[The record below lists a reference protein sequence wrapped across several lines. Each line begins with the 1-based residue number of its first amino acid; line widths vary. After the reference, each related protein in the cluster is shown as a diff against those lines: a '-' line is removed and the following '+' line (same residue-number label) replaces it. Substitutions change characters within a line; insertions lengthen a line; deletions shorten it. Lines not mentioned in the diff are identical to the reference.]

1 MFKFKK
7 LAAVAAAAVMAVSAM
22 AINASAQT
30 IYTNYVPTSCGTY
43 RGALTINGGSG
54 NFSVIADTIMV
65 NGTAPEVAVVLFA
78 FNGYGQ
84 QIYYADPVNYN
95 ASYCP
100 AGTNIYGEDTVSAQ
114 SHHIVSDGVTTWSRM
129 LSLSA

>member
-30 IYTNYVPTSCGTY
+30 TYTGDIPTPCGTY
-43 RGALTINGGSG
+43 KGALSINGGSG
-54 NFSVIADTIMV
+54 NFRVVADTIMV

-78 FNGYGQ
+78 FNSRGQ
-84 QIYYADPVNYN
+84 QIYYDDPVNYN
-95 ASYCP
+95 ASYC
-100 AGTNIYGEDTVSAQ
+100 AASTNIYNQKTVSAQ
-114 SHHIVSDGVTTWSRM
+114 SHHIVSNGTTTWSEM
-129 LSLSA
+129 LTL